1 MTNLQVK
8 PVAFDKEDES
18 LYGSKEVSVDGKK
31 FVTPI
36 VSMEPKQLTKK
47 DQLAPIAKGLNEI
60 FHISPLKEI
69 IYDIEKQDKFNYR
82 LQTEVNNTDPSK
94 EINLC
99 ILEYP
104 DVKYPLRDETEFILD
119 TAFVFSDIVPL
130 PALPKITKLIK
141 NNETK
146 FDNYKIFLEE
156 AIHLLRGN
164 SHNKPILGVIPN
176 LAYGYIA
183 DLMEFYIENDIN
195 AFYVDFEGRN
205 PLTYRQNLL
214 RVFRKLKQH
223 DMVED
228 SFLYAHNLNAGRT
241 VKAVDVINAKD
252 ILSFGFGFDAM
263 GRKHKPRKLPPTIAK
278 KMIDTSLN
286 RLRLFNKS
294 DYGYYKITNPARI
307 RDLYP
312 EDSSVPLET
321 LSIGL
326 SRDIRRVKRYEKVF
340 NMEQQGLEA
349 FRVRQ
354 IVKEYA
360 PIPYLSGKEHV
371 KKEHIKL
378 MKKFK
383 TDATKERPPQKT
395 MFDFYS
401 PL

>member
-36 VSMEPKQLTKK
+36 VSMEPKQLTQK
-47 DQLAPIAKGLNEI
+47 DQLAPVAKGLNEI
-60 FHISPLKEI
+60 YHISPLKEI
-69 IYDIEKQDKFNYR
+69 IYNIKKQDKFNYN
-82 LQTEVNNTDPSK
+82 LQTEVNRTDTSK
-94 EINLC
+94 EITLC
-99 ILEYP
+99 LLEYP
-104 DVKYPLRDETEFILD
+104 NVKYPLRDETEFILD

-130 PALPKITKLIK
+130 PTFPKITKAID
-141 NNETK
+141 NETK
-146 FDNYKIFLEE
+146 FDDYKIFLEE
-156 AIHLLRGN
+156 AIHFLKGN
-164 SHNKPILGVIPN
+164 SHNKPLLGVIPN
-176 LAYGYIA
+176 LAYGFIA
-183 DLMEFYIENDIN
+183 DLMEFYIDKDIN
-195 AFYVDFEGRN
+195 AFYIDFEGRN
-205 PLTYRQNLL
+205 PLSYRQNLL
-214 RVFRKLKQH
+214 RVFRTLKDH
-223 DMVED
+223 EMVEE
-228 SFLYAHNLNAGRT
+228 SFLYAHNLNAGRV
-241 VKAVDVINAKD
+241 VKSGDVVNAKD

-263 GRKHKPRKLPPTIAK
+263 GRLHKRRRLPPAVAS

-294 DYGYYKITNPARI
+294 DYGYYKIMNPAKVRVI
-307 RDLYP
+307 YP
-312 EDSSVPLET
+312 EDSSVPLGT
-321 LSIGL
+321 LSNGL
-326 SRDIRRVKRYEKVF
+326 LGNIHSVKRYEKLF

-360 PIPYLSGKEHV
+360 PIPYLSEKEHV

-383 TDATKERPPQKT
+383 TDATKKEPPQKT